1 MYINSFNLRTQHP
14 TTRAVSYRM
23 CGRIIGIYC
32 VTCSFFILQFIYYNG
47 LAPFEG
53 MPSARSIH
61 DQHAMHLV
69 ALALF
74 SDVSNCFQILAKNAV
89 RNSVI
94 SAVINE
100 VRHTYVI
107 FY

>member
-1 MYINSFNLRTQHP
+1 MIYCSIRNMQTLKLQVYRTMYIIEYSISNRFT
-14 TTRAVSYRM
+14 
-23 CGRIIGIYC
+23 
-32 VTCSFFILQFIYYNG
+32 
-47 LAPFEG
+47 PFKC
-53 MPSARSIH
+53 MPKCTHSIH

-69 ALALF
+69 APALF
-74 SDVSNCFQILAKNAV
+74 SDVSIGIQILMRKAV

-94 SAVINE
+94 YYVVINE